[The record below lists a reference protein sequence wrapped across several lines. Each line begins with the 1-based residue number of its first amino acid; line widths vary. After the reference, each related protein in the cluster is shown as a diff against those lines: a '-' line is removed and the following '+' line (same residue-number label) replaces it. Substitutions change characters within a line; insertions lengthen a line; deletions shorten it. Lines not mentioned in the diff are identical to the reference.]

1 MRNVVVDV
9 DVLWQRCLLFH
20 YGCLRRETN
29 VNQKHGHCMHAV
41 RDLQLQQEQGPPL
54 RSHET
59 SPFRL
64 LHFLPH
70 FVLHSSNGAY
80 TPIHQG
86 CIHLRDTSAR
96 LKHFERLLPA
106 RDSMTFRFGG
116 SFEGS
121 DWVLGGNWLMC
132 VSAEKAEVEGL
143 GEGLSEE
150 RGLLRGGIWISGWD
164 LDSAFASGV
173 SSFRFL
179 ESRSIVS
186 WMREETSLFAFSYGA
201 TSLALLT

>member
-1 MRNVVVDV
+1 
-9 DVLWQRCLLFH
+9 
-20 YGCLRRETN
+20 
-29 VNQKHGHCMHAV
+29 
-41 RDLQLQQEQGPPL
+41 
-54 RSHET
+54 
-59 SPFRL
+59 
-64 LHFLPH
+64 
-70 FVLHSSNGAY
+70 
-80 TPIHQG
+80 
-86 CIHLRDTSAR
+86 
-96 LKHFERLLPA
+96 
-106 RDSMTFRFGG
+106 
-116 SFEGS
+116 
-121 DWVLGGNWLMC
+121 MC

-186 WMREETSLFAFSYGA
+186 WMREETFLFAFSYGA